1 MPSTQQLHTQQNKAC
16 RNHLKTEIKW
26 SPYLVKHST
35 NTRSHN
41 TYLLPKTSKV
51 YNQNHNQSILNELN
65 SKTPT
70 TKGFLRKNP
79 SFGYH
84 TKNYRIDQHS

>member
-1 MPSTQQLHTQQNKAC
+1 MPSTQQMHKQQIQAC

-35 NTRSHN
+35 ITRSHN

-65 SKTPT
+65 SKTPKP
-70 TKGFLRKNP
+70 KGSLR
-79 SFGYH
+79 
-84 TKNYRIDQHS
+84 